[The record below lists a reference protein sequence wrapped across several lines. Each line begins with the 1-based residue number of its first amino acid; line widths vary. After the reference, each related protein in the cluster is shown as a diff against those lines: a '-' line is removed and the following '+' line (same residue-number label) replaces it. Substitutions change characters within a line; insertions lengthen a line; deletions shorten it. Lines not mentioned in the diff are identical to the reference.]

1 VNFTANIVNNANPAV
16 TVSVADASG
25 GVTYAQIK
33 NSLGQQV
40 YDVSQLYIYS
50 TNLTQLIGV
59 IKYQRYDVTGNQ
71 KIFSIATT
79 VDPYQF
85 GLAIALDLDKTP
97 DQVILNGNSSLS
109 ATILPNTSLVV
120 KLICKRVTNSF
131 GMNLNNFRDME
142 RITRSQF
149 FNNYGQPI
157 EEIQKA
163 ETDIKKSFLEKPQS
177 KKTYLTISTIAFISA
192 AAFLLYG
199 IKKSIWRS

>member
-1 VNFTANIVNNANPAV
+1 MNFTANIVNNANPAV

-79 VDPYQF
+79 GASEEF
-85 GLAIALDLDKTP
+85 G
-97 DQVILNGNSSLS
+97 VG
-109 ATILPNTSLVV
+109 V
-120 KLICKRVTNSF
+120 C
-131 GMNLNNFRDME
+131 GMGYRDW
-142 RITRSQF
+142 
-149 FNNYGQPI
+149 
-157 EEIQKA
+157 
-163 ETDIKKSFLEKPQS
+163 ETDRKSVV
-177 KKTYLTISTIAFISA
+177 
-192 AAFLLYG
+192 
-199 IKKSIWRS
+199 